1 MSDNKIGDNAVP
13 SLSYLFN
20 LANKAGSMILE
31 NFFKK
36 GTTEWK
42 EDGTPVTETDKKIN
56 DLVLESFSMDF
67 YKISVCAEEESV
79 DVLRSNVK
87 VICDPLDGTS
97 AFLSG
102 VPVSTFCLAIIF
114 FDVPFR
120 AVIYDPFLSRM
131 WCAEKN
137 KGTFLNG
144 ERISVSTHATLKKSM
159 VCVVYWNNAPYKL
172 DLVSNEI
179 IRRGA
184 IWSSPGSIAYFGAL
198 VASGQFHATIFPGSK
213 PLETA
218 AMQLIA
224 EEAGGR
230 ATDIFGKPLRYD
242 KGNISGHVISNGR
255 IHDELIEIV
264 SLFNH

>member
-1 MSDNKIGDNAVP
+1 MSDNAAVP
-13 SLSYLFN
+13 NLSYLSN
-20 LANKAGSMILE
+20 LAKKAGSMILE
-31 NFFKK
+31 NFFKN

-42 EDGTPVTETDKKIN
+42 DDGTPVTETDKKIN
-56 DLVLESFSMDF
+56 DLVLESFNKDF
-67 YKISVCAEEESV
+67 PKISVCAEEGSA
-79 DVLRSNVK
+79 DVSGSNLK

-102 VPVSTFCLAIIF
+102 VPVSTFCLAITID
-114 FDVPFR
+114 DVPFR

-137 KGTFLNG
+137 KGAFLNG
-144 ERISVSTHATLKKSM
+144 KRIAVSRHNKLEKSM
-159 VCVVYWNNAPYKL
+159 VCIVYWKNAPYKL
-172 DLVSNEI
+172 NIVSDEI

-218 AMQLIA
+218 AMQLIV
-224 EEAGGR
+224 EEAGGK
-230 ATDIFGKPLRYD
+230 ATDVLGKPLRYD
-242 KGNISGHVISNGR
+242 KGKISGHVVSNGR

-264 SLFNH
+264 ALFNR